1 MRQWKR
7 ALCIFLSV
15 VMFVTV
21 GGRFVQTAFASEL
34 TNDSIKKKE
43 EEIVEEAAPAGPTQE
58 ELLAEI
64 RDLLNEKN

>member
-43 EEIVEEAAPAGPTQE
+43 EEIKQAKEEKK
-58 ELLAEI
+58 
-64 RDLLNEKN
+64 EKTLISK